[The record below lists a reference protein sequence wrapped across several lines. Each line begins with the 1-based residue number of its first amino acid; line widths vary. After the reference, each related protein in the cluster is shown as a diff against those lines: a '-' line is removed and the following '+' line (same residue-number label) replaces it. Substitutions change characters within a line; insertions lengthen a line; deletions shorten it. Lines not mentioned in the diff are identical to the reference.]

1 MYSTSTMESESHTSS
16 NTKQL
21 HVSMDIQKEC
31 VVCGTCT
38 SDFYC
43 SKECSMIDADHMDA
57 IEAFVDF
64 FNLD

>member
-1 MYSTSTMESESHTSS
+1 MESESHTSS
-16 NTKQL
+16 NTKQQ
-21 HVSMDIQKEC
+21 VC

-38 SDFYC
+38 SELYC
-43 SKECSMIDADHMDA
+43 STECSMIDADHMDA